1 MSWTTRPV
9 ADSRVST
16 LLNVFDSHGLL
27 IGTMWPG
34 AAKQMLDEMNT
45 YDKLV
50 EFLEELLDSAKN
62 HGGHVTIEASA
73 IAAELRAV
81 GAL

>member
-9 ADSRVST
+9 DQSRVST
-16 LLNVFDSHGLL
+16 LVNVIDSNGVLV
-27 IGTMWPG
+27 GTMWPG

-50 EFLEELLDSAKN
+50 EFLEDLLDSAKN